1 MSQTPTPEATGGLLC
16 LQWKRLG
23 NSSPVV
29 VSNARTGTVTLVGD
43 RVFHAR
49 GGGRLH
55 VLSLKN
61 YTWTKLNCAIEEIH
75 KGHAAQLA
83 FDKLYY
89 FGQGIDGVLEF
100 DVVLESARLIKGE
113 TSLPGGNLWMSAVFA
128 PWRRQIIAFGGYD
141 RNFSRINTTQ
151 AFNVESKVWTR
162 VEMRGTPPEPRTGH
176 AAATYG
182 TNMYVCGGYGV
193 NGRALGDLWIA
204 ELRNSVAP
212 TWSLVKINGNNLS
225 KFHLPSLTYLSSCF
239 VLSGGRRGSTAN
251 LHIYFLHENSWHD
264 RYSSRLMMY
273 NQQPPIDDDHLALTL
288 TTGILYFTDYGIYLL
303 SAEWNDLP

>member
-1 MSQTPTPEATGGLLC
+1 MSQTPAREATGSHLC
-16 LQWKRLG
+16 LQWKKLG
-23 NSSPVV
+23 NRSPVI
-29 VSNARTGTVTLVGD
+29 VSSERTGTVTLVGD

-49 GGGRLH
+49 GGGHLYM
-55 VLSLKN
+55 LSLQD
-61 YTWTKLNCAIEEIH
+61 YTWTKLDNIFEGIH

-89 FGQGIDGVLEF
+89 FGHGIDGVLEF

-113 TSLPGGNLWMSAVFA
+113 TKLPGGNLWMSAVFA
-128 PWRRQIIAFGGYD
+128 PWRKQIIAFGGYD
-141 RNFSRINTTQ
+141 RSYRRMNTTQ
-151 AFNVESKVWTR
+151 AFNVESETWTLI
-162 VEMRGTPPEPRTGH
+162 EMRGTPPEPRTGH

-193 NGRALGDLWIA
+193 NGRALGDLWIG

-212 TWSLVKINGNNLS
+212 IWSLVKINGNSLT
-225 KFHLPSLTYLSSCF
+225 KFQLPSLTYLSNCF
-239 VLSGGRRGSTAN
+239 VLSGGIRGPTEN

-264 RYSSRLMMY
+264 RYSSQLMMY
-273 NQQPPIDDDHLALTL
+273 NQQPPIDNDHLALTL